1 MEMKLKKLFTKITQM
16 NTTAVPNISFG
27 KNQA

>member
-16 NTTAVPNISFG
+16 NATVVPNVSFG
-27 KNQA
+27 KNQV